1 MYYLPTSIIFIGYF
15 ILTLIYIYR
24 NRKIKIEKHL
34 LLNEIIIA
42 FLFLLAGVLFPF
54 LYQYNSPN
62 LSQKSLD
69 NLWLITSTIIML
81 DMSFWMIILLYNR
94 RLSKHN
100 PEIMA
105 ERDYKKYCEELNE
118 NWVDDLRSELG
129 RKVLHLFAGLIIFF
143 FWTIGLILDDL
154 GILGQIGLDNYSFT
168 FWIITTI
175 GFGLVVMFHIG
186 DLTRLN
192 KFYMLPKWS
201 KTAYKS
207 MRPDEYGTFTAATP
221 LVLSF
226 IPFIL
231 APFPIFGSVV
241 LITVG
246 ADTAACI
253 IGKKFGKHPL
263 KKNSNKTVEGF
274 IAGGVSTFI
283 IVLLIATLYH
293 PWMSISIQQIII
305 MGIVATLLFLLID
318 AFTKNISDNILN
330 PLLTGFGMWI
340 IFLL

>member
-1 MYYLPTSIIFIGYF
+1 
-15 ILTLIYIYR
+15 LTLIYIYR
-24 NRKIKIEKHL
+24 NRKIKIKKHL
-34 LLNEIIIA
+34 LINEIIIA

-62 LSQKSLD
+62 LSQNSLD
-69 NLWLITSTIIML
+69 NLWLITSTIIMIE
-81 DMSFWMIILLYNR
+81 MSFWVITLLYNGR
-94 RLSKHN
+94 ISKNN
-100 PEIMA
+100 PTIMA
-105 ERDYKKYCEELNE
+105 ERDYNKYCEELNE

-129 RKVLHLFAGLIIFF
+129 RKFLHLFAGLIIFL

-154 GILGQIGLDNYSFT
+154 GILGQIGLDNYSFAL
-168 FWIITTI
+168 WVIITI
-175 GFGLVVMFHIG
+175 GFGFVVMVQIG

-201 KTAYKS
+201 KTWYRS
-207 MRPDEYGTFTAATP
+207 MRPDEHETFTAATP
-221 LVLSF
+221 LALSF

-246 ADTAACI
+246 ADAAACV

-283 IVLLIATLYH
+283 IVLLISTLYY
-293 PWMSISIQQIII
+293 PWMPIKIQKILI
-305 MGIVATLLFLLID
+305 MGIIATILFLLID

>member
-24 NRKIKIEKHL
+24 NRKIKIKKHL
-34 LLNEIIIA
+34 LINEIIIA

-54 LYQYNSPN
+54 LYQYNSLS
-62 LSQKSLD
+62 LSQNTL
-69 NLWLITSTIIML
+69 NILWLITSIILMFE
-81 DMSFWMIILLYNR
+81 MIFWIVTLLYNGR
-94 RLSKHN
+94 ISKNN
-100 PEIMA
+100 PTIMV
-105 ERDYKKYCEELNE
+105 ERDYKKFCEEFNE

-129 RKVLHLFAGLIIFF
+129 RKLLHLFAGFIIFF

-154 GILGQIGLDNYSFT
+154 GILVQIGLDNNSFA
-168 FWIITTI
+168 FWVIITI
-175 GFGLVVMFHIG
+175 GFGFVVMFQIG

-192 KFYMLPKWS
+192 KFFMLPKWS
-201 KTAYKS
+201 KTLYKS
-207 MRPDEYGTFTAATP
+207 MRPKEQETFIAATP

-226 IPFIL
+226 VPFIL

-246 ADTAACI
+246 ADAAACV

-263 KKNSNKTVEGF
+263 RKNSNKTIEGF

-283 IVLLIATLYH
+283 IVLLISTLYH
-293 PWMSISIQQIII
+293 PWMSISIQKILV
-305 MGIVATLLFLLID
+305 MGIIATILFLSID